1 VATYIALLRAI
12 NVGGRWL
19 PMAELRKTFEKL
31 GFKDAKTLLQ
41 SGNVVFESDK
51 RSTAELEKLLEA
63 GTEKHHKLQVD
74 YMIRTAQEWTGIIAA
89 NPYPKEA
96 KSDPQ
101 RLVVS
106 ALKAAPKAGAEA
118 ALQAAIKGRETVRV
132 IGKNAYLY
140 YPDGQ
145 GESKLTPA
153 VIERHFGTRGTA
165 RNWNTVLKLQAL
177 AGSP

>member
-1 VATYIALLRAI
+1 
-12 NVGGRWL
+12 
-19 PMAELRKTFEKL
+19 MADLRKTFAKL
-31 GFKDAKTLLQ
+31 GFDDAKTLLQ

-63 GTEKHHKLQVD
+63 ATEKHHKLQVD
-74 YMIRTAQEWTGIIAA
+74 YMLRTAKEWADIIAA

-106 ALKAAPKAGAEA
+106 ALKSAPKASAEQ
-118 ALQAAIKGRETVRV
+118 ALQAAIKGPETVRI
-132 IGKNAYLY
+132 IGKNAYLH

-145 GESKLTPA
+145 GQSKLTPA
-153 VIERHFGTRGTA
+153 VIEKHLATRGTA

-177 AGSP
+177 ASE